1 MTHDI
6 PLFIMNTR
14 NHLRHGALSL
24 LSIPMLLTMIL
35 LSTGCDSRI
44 GDTVE
49 SSHLEYEWQE
59 PTYSFKRN
67 ATSSVVLTE
76 CTLLRQPIDY
86 LYQSR
91 LRLGRVANQTDLDMT
106 LRYFDNGFNGEKPAD
121 AVSTSPLHV
130 ARHDEVRAQLRELIH
145 EVAYVVGLS
154 RSGGFD
160 AMGHN
165 TQASKG
171 VKGFVGRNVGD
182 QDRFYVDSLGFAPSE
197 IFYYYIVGAVY
208 LDRIFNTH
216 LDYSIYASPEIRSQ
230 HQAGVLVPG
239 NNYTT
244 MEHRWDLAYGY
255 YQLARPLIFD
265 TNGIDALKGVDRKVR
280 YAFAYGRKAMNSD
293 LLWYDE
299 VDRQAH
305 TIRREFAQAIGLKVM
320 SLLMDVNVH
329 KNLSDERSLP
339 MAFEGISRACGLMMS
354 LQFVRTEDDRPLF
367 TEAEVTHLIEM
378 LREGDGLWD
387 STRLLASPDTKG
399 SLAYLATEIAKKFN
413 LTLDMVIK

>member
-230 HQAGVLVPG
+230 HQAGV
-239 NNYTT
+239 
-244 MEHRWDLAYGY
+244 
-255 YQLARPLIFD
+255 
-265 TNGIDALKGVDRKVR
+265 
-280 YAFAYGRKAMNSD
+280 
-293 LLWYDE
+293 
-299 VDRQAH
+299 
-305 TIRREFAQAIGLKVM
+305 M